1 MTWVRSLATDRDLLA
16 FLIEL
21 FVVVVVDGAAH
32 AHVRP
37 LSIRHMYGRPTSPMF
52 PAAWR
57 ASSRSGY
64 RQNSWHAPKRPQCI
78 YYTPH
83 KRKVTNAQ
91 PLWQNDAFDDYI
103 CLGFRARE
111 VSVSATKCTY
121 RVERP
126 HKLSTKEIFLGT
138 VGNIICISTIA
149 SSQFLQITQPC
160 WGGGKRGT
168 RASAPCWSRRCHLR
182 ARPSLDSR
190 RRRRRPLHCMRTHGR
205 RSSCLVPGTRAVF

>member
-1 MTWVRSLATDRDLLA
+1 MTWVRSLASDRDLLA

-21 FVVVVVDGAAH
+21 FVV
-32 AHVRP
+32 VRP

-57 ASSRSGY
+57 ASSRSGD

-78 YYTPH
+78 YTPH

-91 PLWQNDAFDDYI
+91 PLWQNDAFDDYF

-111 VSVSATKCTY
+111 VSVNATKCTY

-168 RASAPCWSRRCHLR
+168 RALRVGVEWTLPLTSA
-182 ARPSLDSR
+182 AF
-190 RRRRRPLHCMRTHGR
+190 
-205 RSSCLVPGTRAVF
+205 A